1 MYKYIHNIW
10 IRLHSPLCN
19 KLVGSNG
26 FLFCFHFYETRK
38 RQFSILINL
47 EVHVNKNQPNVKKSN
62 FGHHP
67 LEFMIFYNQK
77 LNEKAFE
84 SAMYFDLL
92 YISYLH
98 IFRKRKKLG
107 NSSVIRRSRKDYFF
121 AEIYAPTT
129 CINDLVS
136 GSCLAQ
142 KITLDTHYNWIL

>member
-1 MYKYIHNIW
+1 MKKCVLLKDFYQYFLTKYFWIW
-10 IRLHSPLCN
+10 WIIELADKS
-19 KLVGSNG
+19 G
-26 FLFCFHFYETRK
+26 
-38 RQFSILINL
+38 LIQTL
-47 EVHVNKNQPNVKKSN
+47 ESTWKEPKVTKV
-62 FGHHP
+62 
-67 LEFMIFYNQK
+67 EFMIFYNQK

-84 SAMYFDLL
+84 SVMYFDLL